1 MPTYQYACTSD
12 QCGLRFERVQAFTD
26 PAISECPECNER
38 VRKVYGSVGV
48 VFKGSGFYRTDSR
61 NAKTGANGSSE
72 GARANGA
79 NADTGTGGEAA
90 KSDAGSATKSADSAG
105 SGNSSAT
112 GSPSKGKGESS
123 KPAATV
129 AS

>member
-26 PAISECPECNER
+26 PAISECPDCNER
-38 VRKVYGSVGV
+38 VRKVYSSVGV

-61 NAKTGANGSSE
+61 EATAGANGLSDGGKTDGKTADVGK
-72 GARANGA
+72 GA
-79 NADTGTGGEAA
+79 EAA
-90 KSDAGSATKSADSAG
+90 KSDAGSSTKSAESSS
-105 SGNSSAT
+105 SGTSS
-112 GSPSKGKGESS
+112 SKAASS
-123 KPAATV
+123 KPAAAV

>member
-26 PAISECPECNER
+26 PAISECPDCNAR
-38 VRKVYGSVGV
+38 VRKVYSSVGV

-61 NAKTGANGSSE
+61 AADGASDGTK
-72 GARANGA
+72 
-79 NADTGTGGEAA
+79 NADGKSPDAAKGGDAA
-90 KSDAGSATKSADSAG
+90 KSDAGSATKSTESASPG
-105 SGNSSAT
+105 ASSPKAE
-112 GSPSKGKGESS
+112 PS
-123 KPAATV
+123 KPAAAV

>member
-1 MPTYQYACTSD
+1 MPTYQYACTSAD
-12 QCGLRFERVQAFTD
+12 CGLRFERVQAFTD

-61 NAKTGANGSSE
+61 EKAGSGAKSE
-72 GARANGA
+72 S
-79 NADTGTGGEAA
+79 AA
-90 KSDAGSATKSADSAG
+90 KSGDAGKGSDGAASTDAGKAASTGSSG
-105 SGNSSAT
+105 SGKAT
-112 GSPSKGKGESS
+112 GESGS
-123 KPAATV
+123 AAKAPAATT